1 MNDLR
6 EPPTTVKE
14 IGVHLFYL
22 NKNVDEL
29 SKLVKQLQSGFVT
42 KEEFDDFKDV
52 VNSKFTET
60 KRRTWVQNTLSAIA
74 GVVLTLLVTNWF
86 NK

>member
-1 MNDLR
+1 MNDLQ
-6 EPPTTVKE
+6 EPPKTVKE
-14 IGVHLFYL
+14 VGIHLFYL

-29 SKLVKQLQSGFVT
+29 TKLVKQLQSGFVT
-42 KEEFDDFKDV
+42 KEEFDEFKNV